1 MSFDAQTARAVKTCP
16 YPLCNVQVFEE
27 PQKKQMLYWVIA
39 IVAVLFVLYNLIKY
53 SRR

>member
-1 MSFDAQTARAVKTCP
+1 M
-16 YPLCNVQVFEE
+16 QVFEE
-27 PQKKQMLYWVIA
+27 PQKKQMLFWVVA